1 MEGNEMEKEL
11 NNVKVMLR
19 SVLTSS
25 KGGVPAHV
33 LQRDYREA
41 TFESLPYQKFGYRNL
56 DAFIESMPDVV
67 KISRTPTG
75 EIYHAVADESTAHIA
90 KMVSKQ
96 RTTKKRK
103 SLKPPRRRPAP
114 RSAPFYSPW
123 RSQQHIVLQP
133 LRPWPGKRPPKK
145 TSRSHG
151 MDYEAQQSQP
161 RPYGRTLP
169 GQQHHHLTVHTDGG
183 RRRVDFQGP
192 ARLLLETPNQKQTQS
207 YSVNRF
213 EQPPRFRKLQE
224 QQTTTTDHPVKKAS
238 PPRGASSPS
247 RPPKKTSPKTHVQP
261 VDMAK
266 IKDGKKYY
274 DTLIEY
280 CKSHHISDLKFE
292 TMPSRIGQVYCY
304 ASSTSINQRV
314 YGSGDLF
321 GSSVEAEFAA
331 CRTACVEL
339 GLLNESPVPTS
350 GQNIISP
357 DNHSDS
363 NQAVRSRVKQILESK
378 PNGLWSTR
386 FPVIYKERFQE
397 DPPGNLLELVKA
409 WKDLSRVEFNTL
421 TQTEVFYPVK
431 ETSPPPVQ
439 AIPSPK
445 KDVPVL
451 TEIPFPIQN
460 SSQRKDFKIPQGKT
474 LPLGEKVVVY
484 ITFIH
489 SIGCFCVQLEDSP
502 IEAIVEGLAQIY
514 QEPVPLESDLTKGK
528 FVAAMYSS
536 DDSWSRAEIL
546 SESPENSVI
555 TVLYVDFGNDEK
567 CKSCNTRWL
576 SEKLSTYPVQ
586 AIYCSLYGIQPLQGE
601 DDWSK
606 DAWTKFGDIVK
617 EEALV
622 AITQSYTDDGIC
634 EVDLYLKNDSEISI
648 NQKLIELGLVR
659 ALEEI
664 VIEDSISEAES
675 DLEPEPLKLPEENEW
690 DVYISFINQSS
701 KSVVLRLVGENY
713 SEKLDEFD
721 NELEKS
727 YQSCMAVCSVEE
739 DGLYIALI
747 DELYHRVR
755 VLSIL
760 DDTTIE
766 CYFLDHGDTERVNKD
781 QLKSLDPTV
790 NKLLPYQAIEVSL
803 YGLEEIATN
812 PTTVDKLLDLALAK
826 TCVAEII
833 SRDEGLSVILY
844 DTGNDEDVNINE
856 VIATA
861 VMEETEARM
870 MAVGDFQPASIS
882 TETSPVKGLSS
893 KSKNL
898 EQALN
903 SLKISQEKK
912 ATSDI
917 NEEEEGEEE
926 NGDSEGS
933 WETEEEEE
941 VVPVK
946 GAMKKV
952 KDKNSNMVKI
962 STKKNVTTSDE
973 LSNVQKSKSQSPDSE
988 GKNLYTWKKSGQ
1000 RGEASGVDVDDEMSL
1015 WVHEEYWKRP
1025 LPQPMNIPERGD
1037 YIDCH
1042 VSKVFDPTN
1051 FVCIPYGSMADLDQL
1066 LKDCIEYFNLHC
1078 IDRIL
1083 QQKEIKVGHLYAGHQ
1098 GGAWY
1103 RVLINKR
1110 VGPGLVSVY
1119 IVDFGEYNA
1128 MTVEEIKP
1136 LPWRFW
1142 KLPFQAFK
1150 CKLHGIKPV
1159 KGTQVW
1165 SEGAKLKMKQMAEE
1179 KDLVGLVCG
1188 KEENGVVSLRLVDT
1202 ATEKDVCLDETL
1214 LDLEMAQII
1223 EPTS

>member
-123 RSQQHIVLQP
+123 RPQQHIVLQP

-151 MDYEAQQSQP
+151 MDYEAQQSQT

-192 ARLLLETPNQKQTQS
+192 SRLLLETPNHKQAQS

-224 QQTTTTDHPVKKAS
+224 QQTPSTDQPVKKAS
-238 PPRGASSPS
+238 PPRSASSPS

-280 CKSHHISDLKFE
+280 CKSNHISDLKFE

-304 ASSTSINQRV
+304 ASSTSIHKRV

-363 NQAVRSRVKQILESK
+363 NQTVKSRVKQILESK

-386 FPVIYKERFQE
+386 FPVEYKERFQE

-421 TQTEVFYPVK
+421 TQKEVFYPVK

-451 TEIPFPIQN
+451 TQIPFPVQN

-484 ITFIH
+484 ITYIH

-502 IEAIVEGLAQIY
+502 IDEIVDGLAQID
-514 QEPVPLESDLTKGK
+514 QEPVPSESDLTKGK
-528 FVAAMYSS
+528 FVAAMYST
-536 DDSWSRAEIL
+536 DGSWSRAEIL

-586 AIYCSLYGIQPLQGE
+586 AIYCTLYGIQPLQGE
-601 DDWSK
+601 EDWSK
-606 DAWTKFGDIVK
+606 DLQTKFGNIVE

-622 AITQSYTDDGIC
+622 AVTQSYTDDGIC
-634 EVDLYLKNDSEISI
+634 EVDLYLKNDRGISI

-659 ALEEI
+659 PLEEI

-675 DLEPEPLKLPEENEW
+675 DIEPEPLKLPEENEW

-701 KSVVLRLVGENY
+701 NSVVLRLVGENY

-727 YQSCMAVCSVEE
+727 YQSCTAECSVEV
-739 DGLYIALI
+739 DGLYIALV

-755 VLSIL
+755 VLSII
-760 DDTTIE
+760 DDPTIE

-781 QLKSLDPTV
+781 QLKTLDPAV

-856 VIATA
+856 IIATA

-870 MAVGDFQPASIS
+870 MAQGDFQPASIS

-903 SLKISQEKK
+903 SLKISQGQKV
-912 ATSDI
+912 TSNI

-946 GAMKKV
+946 VAMKKV

-962 STKKNVTTSDE
+962 STKKNVTTSE

-1000 RGEASGVDVDDEMSL
+1000 RGEASGEDVDDETSL

-1025 LPQPMNIPERGD
+1025 LPQPLNIPERGD

-1083 QQKEIKVGHLYAGHQ
+1083 QQKEIKVDHLYAGHQ

-1103 RVLINKR
+1103 RVLINKI

-1128 MTVEEIKP
+1128 MAVEEIKP

-1202 ATEKDVCLDETL
+1202 ATENDVCLDETL
-1214 LDLEMAQII
+1214 LDLEMAEII
-1223 EPTS
+1223 ESTS